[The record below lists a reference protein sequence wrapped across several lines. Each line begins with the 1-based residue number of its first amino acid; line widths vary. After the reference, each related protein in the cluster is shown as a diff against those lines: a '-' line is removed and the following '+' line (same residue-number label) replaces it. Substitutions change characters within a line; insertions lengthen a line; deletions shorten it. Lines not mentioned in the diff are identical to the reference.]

1 MESYCWSLGLFL
13 PIICKLKLNHKLDN
27 MKKFENSKQLVACIA
42 VIGIIT
48 ALFALMGNLYAE
60 HIIVL
65 VWAFALVAV
74 AMVLCRKRRDVIL
87 TLALL
92 AIINLGILIA
102 LWGMMPTWF
111 FATVVPLGII
121 TTIYAII
128 LAAVFD
134 REKSACVMA
143 VWCGCILL
151 YFAYF
156 AYAGST
162 LVEKL
167 PN

>member
-1 MESYCWSLGLFL
+1 MQIEVK
-13 PIICKLKLNHKLDN
+13 PQINNN
-27 MKKFENSKQLVACIA
+27 MKKFENSKQLVVCVA

-48 ALFALMGNLYAE
+48 ALFALMSNLYAE

-65 VWAFALVAV
+65 IWAFVLVAV
-74 AMVLCRKRRDVIL
+74 AMFLCRNRCDVVL

-92 AIINLGILIA
+92 AVINLGILIA
-102 LWGMMPTWF
+102 LWGMLPTWF
-111 FATVVPLGII
+111 FATVIPLGFV

-128 LAAVFD
+128 VAAVLGS
-134 REKSACVMA
+134 EKAGKIMA
-143 VWCGCILL
+143 VLSVCVLL
-151 YFAYF
+151 YLAYF
-156 AYAGST
+156 AYASST